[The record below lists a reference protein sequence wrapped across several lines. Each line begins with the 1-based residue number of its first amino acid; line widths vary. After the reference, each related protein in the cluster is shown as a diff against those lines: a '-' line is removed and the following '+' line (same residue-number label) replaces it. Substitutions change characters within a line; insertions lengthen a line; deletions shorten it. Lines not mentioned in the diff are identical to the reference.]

1 MVYFLGRDVNVKLAT
16 ENATIGLTAAAD
28 ALTMNAAASGTAAA
42 LGSGSSAVVFDDV
55 TGVDLSIGAMDE
67 DISYYGMRSQTKAEI
82 KKETTVTVTKKKTN
96 DEWDTVF
103 NKARFGVSGA
113 SQEWYGLEEPTVS
126 HGYRLYIQLKS
137 GSEVFTVPNACVQ
150 SHTTTINADGTQEE
164 TIEFMSYVTPRI
176 GTTDYTAATSGAAL

>member
-82 KKETTVTVTKKKTN
+82 KKETVLTITKKKTN
-96 DEWDTVF
+96 DEFDTVF
-103 NKARFGVSGA
+103 NKARYGVSGA
-113 SQEWYGLEEPTVS
+113 SQEWYGLEEPTVT
-126 HGYRLYIQLKS
+126 HGYRIFVQLKS
-137 GSEVFTVPNACVQ
+137 SSEVFTVPNCCVQ
-150 SHTTTINADGTQEE
+150 SHTTTINADGVQEE

-176 GTTDYTAATSGAAL
+176 GASNYTTATSGAAL